1 MAPTGIAAINISGT
15 TIHSAL
21 AIPKESGE
29 RLPQMSDQ
37 KRTQLRMALS
47 ELNLII
53 IDEISMVS
61 NTTLLH
67 IHLRWKEIFA
77 TANNLLFAGLSILVV
92 GDLYQLY
99 HPFVGNQYLKAITM
113 IFITYVIH
121 G

>member
-67 IHLRWKEIFA
+67 IHLR
-77 TANNLLFAGLSILVV
+77 
-92 GDLYQLY
+92 
-99 HPFVGNQYLKAITM
+99 
-113 IFITYVIH
+113 
-121 G
+121 